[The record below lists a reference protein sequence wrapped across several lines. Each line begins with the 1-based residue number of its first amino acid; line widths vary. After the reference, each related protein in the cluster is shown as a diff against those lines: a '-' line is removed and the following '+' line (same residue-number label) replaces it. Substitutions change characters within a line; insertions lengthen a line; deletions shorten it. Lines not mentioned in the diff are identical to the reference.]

1 MDELNEKANVFDY
14 LNWRGDL
21 SFSQDKINKIDLAIF
36 TQIAITNLKGI
47 VNGMDDDEGLSIYDA
62 YEAFKK
68 EKRNKEKIGLI
79 IPSTIIRMFS
89 KVHKLNRFKNVKA
102 MYYLEDIDIE
112 KEIQISA
119 TTFKIN
125 DNEYVIAF
133 SGTDDTIIG
142 WKENFNMMYKF
153 PVPAQIE
160 AANYVDGVIEKH
172 KGAKFYITGH
182 SKGGNMALYSTYA
195 CNINNF
201 KQVEYSISF
210 DGQGLSTKN
219 EDFFDEDRTK
229 KITSIVPTSSVVGV
243 LFDHKEKIQYIKSNQ
258 NGAYQH
264 DVFSWMIKGND
275 FVYEKGLTKEGQAVK
290 DKTREVM
297 ENMTELEKEKFANN
311 LYTLLCAGD
320 SKDLISLDK
329 NKLKLWEAYFKMNK
343 EERKYLSEPIRLLL
357 KDKNIRLTVFNTFKG
372 MINDNKK
379 NKKNKKE

>member
-14 LNWRGDL
+14 VNWRGDL

-47 VNGMDDDEGLSIYDA
+47 VNGLDDDEGISIYDA
-62 YEAFKK
+62 YEIFKK

-79 IPSTIIRMFS
+79 IPSTIIRLFS
-89 KVHKLNRFKNVKA
+89 KIHKSNRFKNVKA

-119 TTFKIN
+119 TTFKIS
-125 DNEYVIAF
+125 DDEYVIAF

-160 AANYVDGVIEKH
+160 AANYVDSVIEKH

-182 SKGGNMALYSTYA
+182 SKGGNMVLYSSYA
-195 CNINNF
+195 CKADNF
-201 KQVEYSISF
+201 KQVEYSIAF

-219 EDFFDEDRTK
+219 EDFFDEARTK
-229 KITSIVPTSSVVGV
+229 KITSIVPTASVVGV

-258 NGAYQH
+258 DGAYQH
-264 DVFSWMIKGND
+264 DVLSWMLKGND
-275 FVYEKGLTKEGQAVK
+275 FVYEKGLSKEGQAVK

-329 NKLKLWEAYFKMNK
+329 NKFKLWEAYFKMNK